1 MAEYDMQELTL
12 PNEDGKRILYP
23 RMQLYGQRDLEY
35 IADHIAYASTFTR
48 GDIKGLIQA
57 VAEEIASNMAEGYS
71 VKIEGLGVFT
81 PALGLRKGK
90 ERESGEENEPRRNAA
105 SICLKDINFKAD
117 KDLIYETARH
127 CTLQRAQYK
136 KCRRSSQMF
145 APQER
150 LARAIE
156 YLKKNSFMNVADYCR
171 LNGLLKTAAANEL
184 RAWAAQPETGID
196 YKGRGAHK
204 IYVLRPEADH
214 TTHI

>member
-12 PNEDGKRILYP
+12 PNEDGRRILYP

-35 IADHIAYASTFTR
+35 IADHVAYASSFTR

-57 VAEEIASNMAEGYS
+57 VSEEIASNMAEGYS
-71 VKIEGLGVFT
+71 VKIDGLGIFT

-117 KDLIYETARH
+117 KDLVHETARH

-145 APQER
+145 SPQER
-150 LARAIE
+150 LERAKE
-156 YLKKNSFMNVADYCR
+156 YMKKNTFMSVADYCR
-171 LNGLLKTAAANEL
+171 LNGLLKTTAANEL
-184 RAWAAQPETGID
+184 KEWAGQPETGID
-196 YKGRGAHK
+196 YKGRGTHK
-204 IYVLRPEADH
+204 LYVLRPASERI
-214 TTHI
+214 TNI